1 MVIYTKRLTTLL
13 AKDTDILVCEKA
25 VLSFFFKTCWIRRVL
40 LLDSRG
46 TVVYIFQDC
55 FPGQEFLHSAS
66 SSSSS
71 YEFTS
76 VRTGDFRETDL
87 PISGYRLGLYRLPF
101 LSFPRVTLDFVPR
114 GTFISS
120 STQDS
125 KLLRQKDTAF
135 GWLGIPCP
143 PRDHTRFLHLE
154 EKRRKKKQ

>member
-25 VLSFFFKTCWIRRVL
+25 VLSFFFQTCWIRWVL
-40 LLDSRG
+40 LLQSGDYYLHISRL
-46 TVVYIFQDC
+46 
-55 FPGQEFLHSAS
+55 FPGTRIPSLGVVFLL
-66 SSSSS
+66 
-71 YEFTS
+71 TS
-76 VRTGDFRETDL
+76 LPRYGRATFEKETDL

-101 LSFPRVTLDFVPR
+101 LSFPRVTLDSVPR

-120 STQDS
+120 STKHS

-143 PRDHTRFLHLE
+143 PRDHTRFLPLE
-154 EKRRKKKQ
+154 EKRTGETKQ